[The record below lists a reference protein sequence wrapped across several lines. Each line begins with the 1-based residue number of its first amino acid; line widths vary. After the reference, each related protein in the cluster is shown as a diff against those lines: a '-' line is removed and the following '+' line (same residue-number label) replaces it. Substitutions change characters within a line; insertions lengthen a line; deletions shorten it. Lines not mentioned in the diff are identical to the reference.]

1 MPLAWQIRYWRLI
14 TRWLELVALFPP
26 SSILSVFQIKTI
38 YSFLLCNTPAVT
50 QMILGASYSI
60 SAPRLGNNTE
70 CKTTLHSVFPVQVV
84 FQDFCLCVWRYV
96 NASQCL
102 YISDTVTCLCLT
114 AEQVWI
120 WCCFLYFILRK
131 VFCYNFF
138 LDFKKYH
145 IYCLLHL
152 GFFWSQCCKWCF
164 QPYLYETYYKCLYME
179 SYKHHNKAWICRSQ
193 TRLNTP

>member
-1 MPLAWQIRYWRLI
+1 MSLSSRPLLFCLY
-14 TRWLELVALFPP
+14 LENRQ
-26 SSILSVFQIKTI
+26 SILFFSVTLQLWLKWSLERPIPFQHPGWGITPSVKQPYTP
-38 YSFLLCNTPAVT
+38 SFQCRLFFRTFVCVYEGMWMHPSVCTFQTQLPVCASLLNRC
-50 QMILGASYSI
+50 
-60 SAPRLGNNTE
+60 
-70 CKTTLHSVFPVQVV
+70 
-84 FQDFCLCVWRYV
+84 FQ
-96 NASQCL
+96 
-102 YISDTVTCLCLT
+102 T
-114 AEQVWI
+114 VWI